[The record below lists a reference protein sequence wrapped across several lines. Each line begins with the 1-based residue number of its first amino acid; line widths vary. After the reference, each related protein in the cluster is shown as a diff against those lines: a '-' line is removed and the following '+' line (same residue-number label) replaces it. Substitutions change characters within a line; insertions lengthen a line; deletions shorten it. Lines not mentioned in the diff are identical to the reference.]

1 MGPGALDKV
10 LKQIHIQQDDRLI
23 ISLDNFEDAA
33 VLKNPEG
40 MELVQSVDFFT
51 PIVNDPFKFGEIAVA
66 NSLSDI
72 YAMGG
77 EPYSAMNIV
86 CFPAKKMDLNIL
98 GDILSGGYEK
108 LKEAG
113 AVLAGGHTVE
123 DDEIKYGLAVTGIIK
138 KEDVAQNSKAGAGD
152 LLILTKP
159 IGTGILAT
167 GVKARWENFQ
177 ELEHE
182 VYVWASKL
190 NKYGAE
196 AIRRF
201 HIKGATDI
209 TGFGLGGHL
218 LEMAKASNKE
228 IEIWSD
234 KIPIMNRAYELAA
247 IGLVP
252 EGSHLNKNF
261 CQKQIEISNTV
272 DPVLVDIIFDAQTS
286 GGLVLSVPEN
296 IAQDVA
302 EFLKEKGDMACVIG
316 IVKERKTEVFLKIK

>member
-1 MGPGALDKV
+1 VGPGALDKV